1 MTTANTIITIGVNES
16 KLYGCFGPIGK
27 KYVFWCAAELQCL
40 AQVCYAVKKKSL
52 VKLMESEMG
61 WHVYTL

>member
-40 AQVCYAVKKKSL
+40 AQVCYAVKK
-52 VKLMESEMG
+52 VG
-61 WHVYTL
+61 NRR